1 MDGLL
6 IIDKRAGPTS
16 HDIVA
21 RVRRLLGER
30 RVGHTGTL
38 DPTATGVLP
47 LVVGRATRLARYLST
62 ADKTYEA
69 TVRFGFA
76 TDTGDAA
83 GQPIAPPSLGRLPDR
98 DTIDRALD
106 SFRGTFMQQP
116 PAFSAKKIGG
126 TRSYKLARQRPT
138 ASTLARGTQPPPSAQ
153 LLAPGSQS
161 SVLSEQRPIVSP
173 QPSARPRSP
182 TLPAPIAVTAHAI
195 DIVGC
200 EGTLV
205 TLRVHCTAGFY
216 VRALAH
222 DLGER
227 LGIGAHLTE
236 LRRTR
241 SGDITLADAVSLE
254 ELEDAATGSD
264 KAIRALVPLARML
277 PAIPARHLTADGA
290 RRAIQGRDLG
300 PTDFAASC
308 AGADGSG
315 GRASTVSGPFRLIDP
330 DGALIGMAEASA
342 TSGLL
347 HPAVVLV

>member
-47 LVVGRATRLARYLST
+47 LVVGRATRLARYLSA

-69 TVRFGFA
+69 TVRLGFA

-83 GQPIAPPSLGRLPDR
+83 GRPIAPPYLGRLPDR

-106 SFRGTFMQQP
+106 AFRGTFMQQP
-116 PAFSAKKIGG
+116 PAFSAKKIDG
-126 TRSYKLARQRPT
+126 TRSYKLARRPM
-138 ASTLARGTQPPPSAQ
+138 ASTSARAAQPSASPQ
-153 LLAPGSQS
+153 PSPSGAQS
-161 SVLSEQRPIVSP
+161 SVLSQQRSAVSP
-173 QPSARPRSP
+173 QPSALPPPALP
-182 TLPAPIAVTAHAI
+182 TPAGVTAHVI

-205 TLRVHCTAGFY
+205 TVRVHCTAGFY

-254 ELEDAATGSD
+254 ELEGAATGPD
-264 KAIRALVPLARML
+264 KALRAMVPLARML
-277 PAIPARHLTADGA
+277 PTIPACRLTADGA
-290 RRAIQGRDLG
+290 RRAIHGRDLG
-300 PTDFAASC
+300 PTDFAESC

-315 GRASTVSGPFRLIDP
+315 GRASTVSGLFRLIDP
-330 DGALIGMAEASA
+330 DGALVGMAEPSA